1 MRQLP
6 DDRALILAATHFEHE
21 KKRALA
27 PEQLLSYTQNG
38 SLYSTVKRGI
48 MLRTNRLQ

>member
-27 PEQLLSYTQNG
+27 EQLLSCTQ
-38 SLYSTVKRGI
+38 KRQFVPKLE
-48 MLRTNRLQ
+48 LR

>member
-1 MRQLP
+1 MMRQLP

-27 PEQLLSYTQNG
+27 EQLLSCTQNA
-38 SLYSTVKRGI
+38 SLYPN
-48 MLRTNRLQ
+48 MN